1 MIFNYWNNKNET
13 DQDNS
18 KKHSENDDCPSTS
31 GPEDLRLCWEW
42 FGMLSDIRRVD
53 PSLYPD
59 SYLANNKY

>member
-1 MIFNYWNNKNET
+1 MT
-13 DQDNS
+13 DPDKS

-59 SYLANNKY
+59 SYLTNNKY